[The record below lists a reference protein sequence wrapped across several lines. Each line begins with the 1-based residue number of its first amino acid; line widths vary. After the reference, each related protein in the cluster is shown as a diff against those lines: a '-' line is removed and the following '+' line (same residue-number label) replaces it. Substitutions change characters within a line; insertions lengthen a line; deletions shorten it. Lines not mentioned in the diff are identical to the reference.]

1 MDQKH
6 IGLFLGSFRKESYS
20 RKIANTVTA
29 FFPADAY
36 KVTVLPLDELPL
48 FNQDYEAPGQTPE
61 SWLAYRQIGKE
72 LDGFL
77 MVTPEYNRSVTPV
90 LKNAIDIGSRPPR
103 ENFWDHLPG
112 AIIGVSPGSLGGFG
126 GQQHLRQSLASLGAY
141 VMPNPETYIGG
152 VSKLL
157 DQEGHVQDPRTLAF
171 LETVAQAALAWI
183 DRFPKK

>member
-20 RKIANTVTA
+20 RKIANAVIS
-29 FFPADAY
+29 FFPQEAY
-36 KVTVLPLDELPL
+36 KVTILPLDELPL
-48 FNQDYEAPGQTPE
+48 FNQDYEAAGQTPE
-61 SWLAYRQIGKE
+61 SWLNYRQLCKE

-90 LKNAIDIGSRPPR
+90 LKNAVDIASRPPR
-103 ENFWDHLPG
+103 ENIWAGLPG
-112 AIIGVSPGSLGGFG
+112 TIIGVSPGSLGGFG

-152 VSKLL
+152 VIKLL
-157 DQEGHVQDPRTLAF
+157 DQEGNVQDPKTLAF
-171 LETVAQAALAWI
+171 LETVAKATLAWI
-183 DRFPKK
+183 DRFPK

>member
-29 FFPADAY
+29 FFPKDTY

-103 ENFWDHLPG
+103 ENFWDRLPG

-152 VSKLL
+152 VIKLL
-157 DQEGHVQDPRTLAF
+157 DQEGHVQDPKTLAF
-171 LETVAQAALAWI
+171 LETVAKATLAWI